1 MASLLVFASQ
11 TALQPSCRSAL
22 SGLALRSSYLS
33 RSALWDIETGQQK
46 TVFLGHTGDC
56 MSLAVSPDFKLFISG
71 ACDATAKLWDV
82 REGTCRQTFLGHESD
97 INAICV
103 CMLSAQW
110 WGGKE
115 NGWWISSETVS
126 RQA

>member
-1 MASLLVFASQ
+1 
-11 TALQPSCRSAL
+11 
-22 SGLALRSSYLS
+22 
-33 RSALWDIETGQQK
+33 
-46 TVFLGHTGDC
+46 

-82 REGTCRQTFLGHESD
+82 REGTCRQTFSGHESD

-110 WGGKE
+110 WGGQGKRR
-115 NGWWISSETVS
+115 VD
-126 RQA
+126 QL